1 LKQYYA
7 RNHKNS
13 RFASVFHLH
22 VASRHE
28 KGLKSCEGVSLHALV
43 LRTTSRY

>member
-1 LKQYYA
+1 LLKQYYA

-28 KGLKSCEGVSLHALV
+28 KGLKSWG
-43 LRTTSRY
+43 